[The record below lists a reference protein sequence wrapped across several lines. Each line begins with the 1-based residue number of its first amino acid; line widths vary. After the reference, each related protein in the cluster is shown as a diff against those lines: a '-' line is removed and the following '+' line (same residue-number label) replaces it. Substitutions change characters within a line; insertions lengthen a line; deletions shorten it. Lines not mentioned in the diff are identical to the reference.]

1 MAETFRYAPA
11 ETAVA
16 VYAFL
21 ICALIREEV
30 IENDGY
36 ALLLPL
42 FFTFSFVTNR
52 WCRRGA
58 WRIVYYLSP
67 LLALPLLAA
76 DVGDWTRTVAYPVT
90 LVVCALTV
98 LASDWQSDNE
108 RFVER
113 ALRYVYDLLS
123 ALLLALTAFLAL
135 MAIFHSIVYIFNIF
149 TGISSGFTTYAAM
162 SAFVLLAPVC
172 FLAFN
177 RTSDREQGVRPNPFF
192 DVLLNYVLST
202 TVLIYTAIL
211 YLYFAMIVL
220 RWELPKGGIAYLV
233 FGYAIVATVL
243 RACQPMLLRRM
254 YDWYYGRFSLI
265 ALPALAMFW
274 TGVGYRVQQ
283 YGFTQ
288 DRVYLAVCGAIMTVT
303 ILLFFSRRSGRYLY
317 VAALSGVL
325 LAVFT
330 YIPGVTAAAI
340 GIRSQMQRAERIVV
354 RLGLADASGRLI
366 LQKRPDADSVY
377 REDYRR
383 LYESFEYLA
392 RNCPA
397 GFMAER
403 YGVDDSFALQN
414 EVIPQVLEWYVSVPW
429 ATELTPQEDPRR
441 NSVLLESDGAPVDI
455 SGYRTLR
462 AVQSYEDGQ
471 RLYADLSRDTL
482 SIKDNDGSLLFRR
495 GLEDMLR
502 EKLSGSGY
510 AVRDTVPVAALDSM
524 KSALL
529 QYETDS
535 VKVVFDMVRLSRFPE
550 LRIEYVSVGFCLE
563 K

>member
-1 MAETFRYAPA
+1 
-11 ETAVA
+11 
-16 VYAFL
+16 
-21 ICALIREEV
+21 
-30 IENDGY
+30 
-36 ALLLPL
+36 
-42 FFTFSFVTNR
+42 
-52 WCRRGA
+52 
-58 WRIVYYLSP
+58 
-67 LLALPLLAA
+67 
-76 DVGDWTRTVAYPVT
+76 
-90 LVVCALTV
+90 
-98 LASDWQSDNE
+98 
-108 RFVER
+108 
-113 ALRYVYDLLS
+113 
-123 ALLLALTAFLAL
+123 
-135 MAIFHSIVYIFNIF
+135 
-149 TGISSGFTTYAAM
+149 
-162 SAFVLLAPVC
+162 
-172 FLAFN
+172 
-177 RTSDREQGVRPNPFF
+177 
-192 DVLLNYVLST
+192 
-202 TVLIYTAIL
+202 
-211 YLYFAMIVL
+211 
-220 RWELPKGGIAYLV
+220 
-233 FGYAIVATVL
+233 
-243 RACQPMLLRRM
+243 
-254 YDWYYGRFSLI
+254 
-265 ALPALAMFW
+265 
-274 TGVGYRVQQ
+274 
-283 YGFTQ
+283 
-288 DRVYLAVCGAIMTVT
+288 
-303 ILLFFSRRSGRYLY
+303 
-317 VAALSGVL
+317 
-325 LAVFT
+325 
-330 YIPGVTAAAI
+330 
-340 GIRSQMQRAERIVV
+340 MQRAERIVV

-383 LYESFEYLA
+383 LYESFEYLV

-429 ATELTPQEDPRR
+429 ATELTPQEDPQR

-462 AVQSYEDGQ
+462 AVQNYENGQ

-550 LRIEYVSVGFCLE
+550 LRIEYVSVGFFLE